1 MINTIMTENN
11 KDISKFYN
19 NLHKSYITLRN
30 NIEDFIEEQIEQ
42 VKGVNKDLTDELEQ
56 CKSEVDNLRK
66 VSIVSNL
73 NKQIDTLT
81 KNNEDLSKKNC
92 KQQNIITKLNIELE
106 KLRDELENNKN
117 KADIDEIDNNEIDN
131 NESDNSENI
140 DDDELDYSE
149 NTDEEEGD
157 IYEVEI
163 NDKTYTINSN
173 NEILDD
179 ESYDIIGKLINNM
192 PYIYLDCC
200 YNITGAIYERN
211 NVNIKIGKLSKKY
224 LIK

>member
-1 MINTIMTENN
+1 MIINEQRHIVTNYHCVQNT
-11 KDISKFYN
+11 
-19 NLHKSYITLRN
+19 
-30 NIEDFIEEQIEQ
+30 
-42 VKGVNKDLTDELEQ
+42 
-56 CKSEVDNLRK
+56 
-66 VSIVSNL
+66 
-73 NKQIDTLT
+73 
-81 KNNEDLSKKNC
+81 
-92 KQQNIITKLNIELE
+92 TKLQLAFYD
-106 KLRDELENNKN
+106 K
-117 KADIDEIDNNEIDN
+117 
-131 NESDNSENI
+131 
-140 DDDELDYSE
+140 DDW
-149 NTDEEEGD
+149 NV
-157 IYEVEI
+157 YEVEI